1 MSLGEGD
8 QLGSMSRTLEAE
20 SLGCLCGDLLEML
33 PGTCFTFVVFSQS
46 LLAQNTSLGGNSRCI
61 MVTSLGKEKK
71 KFKNCYILN
80 KMRRFAFSLIM

>member
-1 MSLGEGD
+1 MGVWTMSLGEGD

-61 MVTSLGKEKK
+61 MVTSWRKEKK
-71 KFKNCYILN
+71 NLKIAIFLTK
-80 KMRRFAFSLIM
+80 